1 MMEILYFKE
10 LESTQKYLVEKIRN
24 GELKAPLMVV
34 ADLQTQGMGSRG
46 NSWISVDEGL
56 YFSFVLECVPC
67 DLPLESTSIFYG
79 FIFKEVLVAFGSK
92 IWFKWPNDLYLN
104 GDKIGGVIS
113 QNIRGNMV
121 VGIGLNL
128 QSNRDFK
135 SLDIRVNKEDILK
148 EFIKEIKLYSWKQ
161 IFSKF
166 RLEFPLNFTQSFH
179 YKDRILKLEDVSL
192 CEDGAIIANDEKIYS
207 LR

>member
-24 GELKAPLMVV
+24 SELKAPLMVV
-34 ADLQTQGMGSRG
+34 ADFQTQGMGSRG

-56 YFSFVLECVPC
+56 YFSFILECVPC

-79 FIFKEVLVAFGSK
+79 FIFKEVLADFGSK
-92 IWFKWPNDLYLN
+92 IWLKWPNDLYLEN
-104 GDKIGGVIS
+104 AKIGGIIS
-113 QNIRGNMV
+113 TKIKENIV

-128 QSNRDFK
+128 HTNGDFK
-135 SLDIRVNKEDILK
+135 ALDVEIKKDEILQ
-148 EFIKEIKLYSWKQ
+148 EFIKRLKLYSWKQ
-161 IFSKF
+161 IFSKYK
-166 RLEFPLNFTQSFH
+166 LEFSLNFTQNFH
-179 YKDRILKLEDVSL
+179 YKNRLLSLENVSL
-192 CEDGAIIANDEKIYS
+192 CEDGAIVINNEKIYS